1 MTKIIRIDQKTNR
14 PIKKESEGADEGK
27 TLFEHIGLVGGKTNS
42 DLFSKFAKMLKSVAI
57 MVIIGYLLGM
67 IIDIMLE
74 TSVYAMIFAIVM
86 LIIWILKVFGL
97 NIPSKKK
104 E

>member
-1 MTKIIRIDQKTNR
+1 MTKIIRVNPKTN
-14 PIKKESEGADEGK
+14 KAVKEEKSEGK
-27 TLFEHIGLVGGKTNS
+27 TLFEHIGLTGGTKTG
-42 DLFSKFAKMLKSVAI
+42 DVYSKFAKMLKSVAI

-67 IIDIMLE
+67 IIDIMIG
-74 TSVYAMIFAIVM
+74 TSTYAIIFAIVM

-97 NIPSKKK
+97 NIPTKKK